1 MSVDTRAKIVYG
13 WKVSYE
19 EKNKMN
25 EISNYAYED
34 NFILINAYIE
44 DDRII
49 GEEIKTVEMGEC
61 SYFNVISLFDKI
73 PSDFTN
79 KYNKILKEMG
89 REDLLTVKPG
99 FFLIGQV
106 T

>member
-1 MSVDTRAKIVYG
+1 MSVNMRAKIVYG

-25 EISNYAYED
+25 EISNYKYED
-34 NFILINAYIE
+34 KFISIDAYHE
-44 DDRII
+44 QDRII

-61 SYFNVISLFDKI
+61 SYFNVLYLFDKI
-73 PSDFTN
+73 PSDFTD
-79 KYNKILKEMG
+79 KYNKMLEEMG